1 MNIGRAFLAVFLFAA
16 PAVAL
21 ASPESRGPDPEAI
34 VKNLYKAHDAH
45 KGPFSQTE
53 NRGLIDRYFT
63 KELAA
68 LIWKDA
74 VTANG
79 EIGALD
85 FDPLHN
91 SQDPQI
97 TAFKIAKVKLREN
110 TKDEAP
116 AALDVTFKDSGKP
129 VTIGFHFEQ
138 DPNKAWKIADIH
150 YADGRSLRAILRGH

>member
-1 MNIGRAFLAVFLFAA
+1 MNISLFTTLLFAA
-16 PAVAL
+16 AAVAL
-21 ASPESRGPDPEAI
+21 ASPESRGSDPEAI
-34 VKNLYKAHDAH
+34 VKDLYKAHDAH

-85 FDPLHN
+85 FDPLYD

-97 TAFKIAKVKLREN
+97 TAFKIGKMKLRGN
-110 TKDEAP
+110 TEDAGP
-116 AALDVTFKDSGKP
+116 TALDVTFKDSGKP
-129 VTIGFHFEQ
+129 VTIGFQFEQ
-138 DPNKAWKIADIH
+138 DTNKAWKIADIH
-150 YADGRSLRAILRGH
+150 YADGRSLRAILRGR